1 VGREWTIEDDTRPW
15 TTNAERT
22 WHRHKRATLIKQWR
36 TRWYFL
42 AKNARVPHVDK
53 VAISCVPLATNR
65 RWRPDVGACYPA
77 VKAAIDGIVDAG
89 VLDDDNPDHLLYVTF
104 YPVEVIGRDGLR
116 LTITEIQ

>member
-1 VGREWTIEDDTRPW
+1 
-15 TTNAERT
+15 
-22 WHRHKRATLIKQWR
+22 
-36 TRWYFL
+36 
-42 AKNARVPHVDK
+42 
-53 VAISCVPLATNR
+53 
-65 RWRPDVGACYPA
+65 

>member
-1 VGREWTIEDDTRPW
+1 MSRNT
-15 TTNAERT
+15 
-22 WHRHKRATLIKQWR
+22 HKAQCNKHQALSI
-36 TRWYFL
+36 L
-42 AKNARVPHVDK
+42 
-53 VAISCVPLATNR
+53 VPLATNR